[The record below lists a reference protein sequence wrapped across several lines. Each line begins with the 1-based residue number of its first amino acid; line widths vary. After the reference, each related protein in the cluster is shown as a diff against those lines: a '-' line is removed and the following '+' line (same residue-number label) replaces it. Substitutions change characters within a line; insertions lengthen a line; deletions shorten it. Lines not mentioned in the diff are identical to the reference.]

1 MNNKKDT
8 LRAEFI
14 EYVSKLTRHIRIDYL
29 RRLQHRRE
37 HETPKE
43 DLYDNEQDEGPAID
57 DTLTVD
63 EEVQLNWILSNLTC
77 EEQRIVQ
84 LCVVED
90 RSALEVAAVLGKS
103 ERWIRTVKTRALFKL
118 KNSVLEG
125 EQGERRTRF

>member
-37 HETPKE
+37 YETPKE

-63 EEVQLNWILSNLTC
+63 EAVQLNWILSNLNC

-84 LCVVED
+84 LCVVEE

-103 ERWIRTVKTRALFKL
+103 ERWIRTAKKRALFKL

-125 EQGERRTRF
+125 EQGEQRTRF

>member
-37 HETPKE
+37 YETPKE

-63 EEVQLNWILSNLTC
+63 EEAQLNWILSNLTC

-84 LCVVED
+84 LCVVEE

-125 EQGERRTRF
+125 EQGEQRTRF